1 MIWHVSP
8 LREYRGHGPLKNIPV
23 YGPPSFHC
31 AQTSNRNALPPLF
44 SFFGLFVCFS
54 IRLEY
59 LFIYQS
65 IIFENRKEGREN
77 VIVIGHGDI

>member
-44 SFFGLFVCFS
+44 SFFGLFDSFAFRFDSNISLYISQSFS
-54 IRLEY
+54 RIE
-59 LFIYQS
+59 
-65 IIFENRKEGREN
+65 KREERIDE
-77 VIVIGHGDI
+77 V